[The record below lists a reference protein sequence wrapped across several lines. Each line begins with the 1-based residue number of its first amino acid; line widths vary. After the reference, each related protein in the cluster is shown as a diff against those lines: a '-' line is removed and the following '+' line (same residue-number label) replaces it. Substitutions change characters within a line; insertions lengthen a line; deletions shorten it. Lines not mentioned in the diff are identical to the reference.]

1 MFIIFIFFNK
11 KTKYLRDV
19 KQINKLIM
27 THGPNPNVLVSHIT
41 QLLKDSELKAI
52 QVKVISL

>member
-1 MFIIFIFFNK
+1 M

-27 THGPNPNVLVSHIT
+27 THGLNPNVLVSHIT

-52 QVKVISL
+52 QLKVISL

>member
-1 MFIIFIFFNK
+1 M

-41 QLLKDSELKAI
+41 HLLKDSELKAI